1 MDSDVVIG
9 FLSWIAVPVALIVT
23 VIALGWIIGLNANR
37 NFKRRMEW
45 QQQLPPPPPGAWQDQ
60 YGNWH
65 NPPPPGWPYPPSP
78 PHRPQQPYQ
87 GLPPRPTSPDWR
99 YRGPR

>member
-23 VIALGWIIGLNANR
+23 VIALAWIIVRNANR
-37 NFKRRMEW
+37 NFKQRMEW

-65 NPPPPGWPYPPSP
+65 NPPPQPVWPPSP
-78 PHRPQQPYQ
+78 SAPWPQHPPYQ
-87 GLPPRPTSPDWR
+87 PPPPHGPPGWR
-99 YRGPR
+99 NRGA